1 MSEFN
6 VETSF
11 DEYGRIQTSDEDLN
25 QIIRAV
31 EQDTGALMGT
41 VIPAVTFDDA
51 PDEKVYLILLSVY
64 PANGEETIREWQ
76 VKIGRQT
83 TYDFLKDLVKNE
95 AIDPNESFI
104 ISGSSEYEEAFHKDN
119 ARFEGKPITVFRF
132 LKVMLDSRKVLDD
145 QTDFDINEFDPVNFD
160 HGDKTIME

>member
-64 PANGEETIREWQ
+64 PVNGEETGKSRLVDKPLTI
-76 VKIGRQT
+76 
-83 TYDFLKDLVKNE
+83 FLR
-95 AIDPNESFI
+95 IW
-104 ISGSSEYEEAFHKDN
+104 
-119 ARFEGKPITVFRF
+119 
-132 LKVMLDSRKVLDD
+132 
-145 QTDFDINEFDPVNFD
+145 
-160 HGDKTIME
+160 

>member
-25 QIIRAV
+25 QIIRSV
-31 EQDTGALMGT
+31 EQDTGAIMGA
-41 VIPAVTFDDA
+41 VVPAVTFDDA

-64 PANGEETIREWQ
+64 PVKGEETVREWQ
-76 VKIGRQT
+76 IKIGRQD

-132 LKVMLDSRKVLDD
+132 LKVMLDSRKVLDN

>member
-64 PANGEETIREWQ
+64 PVNGEETIREWQ

-132 LKVMLDSRKVLDD
+132 LKVMRDSRKVLDD

>member
-31 EQDTGALMGT
+31 EQDTGAIMGT
-41 VIPAVTFDDA
+41 VVPAVTFDDA

-64 PANGEETIREWQ
+64 PVKGEETVREWQ
-76 VKIGRQT
+76 IKIGRQA

>member
-31 EQDTGALMGT
+31 EQDAGALMGT

-64 PANGEETIREWQ
+64 PVNGEETIREWQ